1 MIGLVL
7 VCHGKMA
14 EGLIDAMQMIA
25 GEQEAV
31 RGIGLFETESVEDLM
46 AKVQQAMAE
55 VDCGEGVLIL
65 VDLFGASPFN
75 ASARL
80 MLAAPGKAIEV
91 VTGLNL
97 PMLVELVTQRDGLNL
112 AEAVDLVLSAGAEG
126 IRRLSDIKGF
136 ER

>member
-14 EGLIDAMQMIA
+14 EGLIDAMQLIA
-25 GEQEAV
+25 GEQKAV
-31 RGIGLFETESVEDLM
+31 RGVGLYETEGVEDLM
-46 AKVQQAMAE
+46 SKIQTAVDE
-55 VDCGEGVLIL
+55 VSGGEGVLIM

-80 MLAAPGKAIEV
+80 ALSSPGKSVEV

-97 PMLVELVTQRDGLNL
+97 PMLVELVTQWESMNL
-112 AEAVDLVLSAGAEG
+112 TEAVELVLKAGPEG
-126 IRRLSDIKGF
+126 IRRLSDIKGL
-136 ER
+136 EH

>member
-14 EGLIDAMQMIA
+14 EGLIDALQLIT
-25 GEQEAV
+25 GEQKAV
-31 RGIGLFETESVEDLM
+31 RGVGLFEMEGPEDLM
-46 AKVQQAMAE
+46 SKIQTAMDE
-55 VDCGEGVLIL
+55 VDGGDGVLIL

-80 MLAAPGKAIEV
+80 ALSSPEKKVEV

-97 PMLVELVTQRDGLNL
+97 PMLVELVTQLDGLSL
-112 AEAVDLVLSAGAEG
+112 AEAVETALRVGPEG
-126 IRRLSDIKGF
+126 IRSLANIKGL
-136 ER
+136 EK

>member
-14 EGLIDAMQMIA
+14 EGLIDAMQLIT
-25 GEQEAV
+25 GEQKAV
-31 RGIGLFETESVEDLM
+31 RGVGLYEIEGVEDLLSKIQN
-46 AKVQQAMAE
+46 AVDE
-55 VDCGEGVLIL
+55 VDSGEGVLIL

-80 MLAAPGKAIEV
+80 VLSSPGKALEV

-97 PMLVELVTQRDGLNL
+97 PMLVELVTQREGMSLT
-112 AEAVDLVLSAGAEG
+112 EAVELVLKVGPEG
-126 IRRLSDIKGF
+126 IRRLSDVKGL
-136 ER
+136 EH

>member
-14 EGLIDAMQMIA
+14 EGLIDAMRLIT

-31 RGIGLFETESVEDLM
+31 RGVGLYEIEGVEDLM
-46 AKVQQAMAE
+46 SKIQTAVAE
-55 VDCGEGVLIL
+55 VDGGEGVLVL

-80 MLAAPGKAIEV
+80 ALSSPGKDIEV

-97 PMLVELVTQRDGLNL
+97 PMLVELVTQREGLSL
-112 AEAVDLVLSAGAEG
+112 SEAVTLVLKAGAEG
-126 IRRLSDIKGF
+126 IRHLAEVKGL
-136 ER
+136 EH

>member
-7 VCHGKMA
+7 VSHGKMT
-14 EGLIDAMQMIA
+14 EGMLDAMQMIV

-46 AKVQQAMAE
+46 AKIQQAVAE
-55 VDCGEGVLIL
+55 TDSGEGVLIL

-80 MLAAPGKAIEV
+80 ALSSPGKLLEV

-97 PMLVELVTQRDGLNL
+97 PMLVELVAQREGLSLN
-112 AEAVDLVLSAGAEG
+112 EAVDLVLKVGTEG
-126 IRRLSDIKGF
+126 IRQLSQIKGLSQ
-136 ER
+136 